1 MTALNESSSEMQ
13 ITIRSIVKASAKGNK
28 LSYKKTDNLKIFMLE
43 KSHID
48 ILTDNLAQWPSGSE
62 SP

>member
-1 MTALNESSSEMQ
+1 MTALSESSFEIQ
-13 ITIRSIVKASAKGNK
+13 ITIRSLVKASAKGNK
-28 LSYKKTDNLKIFMLE
+28 LSYKKTDNFKIFRLE

-48 ILTDNLAQWPSGSE
+48 ILTDNLAQRPFGSE

>member
-1 MTALNESSSEMQ
+1 MTVLNESSLEMQ
-13 ITIRSIVKASAKGNK
+13 ITIRSIVKSSAKGNK
-28 LSYKKTDNLKIFMLE
+28 ASSKKTDNLKIFRLE

-48 ILTDNLAQWPSGSE
+48 ILTDNLVQRPFGSE

>member
-1 MTALNESSSEMQ
+1 MTALSESSLEMQ

-28 LSYKKTDNLKIFMLE
+28 LSYKKTDSLKIFRLE

-48 ILTDNLAQWPSGSE
+48 SLTDNLVQRPFGSE

>member
-1 MTALNESSSEMQ
+1 MTALNESSLEMQ
-13 ITIRSIVKASAKGNK
+13 ITIRSIVKATAKGNK
-28 LSYKKTDNLKIFMLE
+28 ASYKKTDNLKIFRLE

-48 ILTDNLAQWPSGSE
+48 ILTDNLVQRPFGSE